1 MRRRSPARRDGARHS
16 WVASTL
22 PASGVLPVSSPVEP
36 ESGVARP
43 ASGLGAAQVLGNVMN
58 PPTRAARGDA

>member
-22 PASGVLPVSSPVEP
+22 PASGVVSSPVEP
-36 ESGVARP
+36 ESGVAATP